1 MHVPLLD
8 LKAQLATIR
17 DELKAAVDEVIE
29 STRYI
34 LGPQVEA
41 LESALADYCG
51 VRRAVGVT
59 SGTDALL
66 VALMALDVGPGDLVI
81 TSPYSFF
88 ATAGVVARLRATPVF
103 VDIEPRTFNLDPR
116 ALAAWFDRHAA
127 DAPRVK
133 AILPVHLFGQCADME
148 PILEIAR
155 RHGIPVIEDAA
166 QAIGARYPS
175 SSGERRAG
183 SMGLMGCFSFFP
195 SKNLGAIGDG
205 GMVVTNDDALA
216 DKLVRLRNH
225 GAQPKYYHAL
235 IGGNFRLDPIQ
246 AAVLRVK
253 LRHLE
258 RWHAARREHAAHYD
272 RLLAGSAIVT
282 PHVAYTREQ
291 HIYNQYVIRVAR
303 GRDELKA
310 NLARHDIGTEIYYPV
325 PFHEQQCFAY
335 LGCKRGDFPHSEA
348 AARESLALPIYPE
361 LTPEMQEYV
370 AAAILGWARE
380 TGLTRA

>member
-17 DELKAAVDEVIE
+17 DDLKAAVDEVIE

-41 LESALADYCG
+41 LEAAIAQYCG
-51 VRRAVGVT
+51 VRRAVGIT

-66 VALMALDVGPGDLVI
+66 VALMALDVGPGDLVM

-103 VDIEPRTFNLDPR
+103 VDIDPRTFNLDPQ

-148 PILEIAR
+148 PILEIAGR
-155 RHGIPVIEDAA
+155 RGIAVIEDAA
-166 QAIGARYPS
+166 QAIGARYPAK
-175 SSGERRAG
+175 SGEQRAG
-183 SMGLMGCFSFFP
+183 SMGRMGCFSFFP

-205 GMVVTNDDALA
+205 GMVVTDDDALA

-235 IGGNFRLDPIQ
+235 IGGNFRLDPVQ

-253 LRHLE
+253 LPHLE
-258 RWHAARREHAAHYD
+258 RWHAARREHAARYD
-272 RLLAGSAIVT
+272 RLLSGSAIVT
-282 PHVAYTREQ
+282 PHVAYSRER

-310 NLARHDIGTEIYYPV
+310 YLARHDIGTEIYYPV
-325 PFHEQQCFAY
+325 PFHEQECFAY
-335 LGCKRGDFPHSEA
+335 LGCKRGDFPYSEA

-361 LTPEMQEYV
+361 LTPDMQEYV
-370 AAAILGWARE
+370 AATILGWARE